1 MNVRQGLSRVSDPAP
16 GSSPAVIPDAAFQP
30 GLTVVILTYN
40 SAATL
45 GGCLDSLVCQADR
58 DFGVVVVD
66 DDSTDET
73 LAIVASYSSRLRITV
88 TRNGSHVIPRG
99 RNIGLTASQTSVVA
113 FIDSDD
119 RADPGWT
126 RAIGT
131 AFRDNPGIAMIS
143 GVLVPAYRTR
153 IAQAIAL
160 NDDAI
165 RRLFGSIVQV
175 SAGNCAINRDISPD
189 VFFDED
195 FRFAEDLEL
204 ASRIGARHQWKHIPS
219 MRVQLYSRETFG
231 QYARQM
237 YRYGFM
243 KQYFSFT
250 ARTYRWVDY
259 VPLALLI
266 GSGLAGLAL
275 QSWWPLLLIVPFSLL
290 EALFVI
296 CYQRCPATVAALTTP
311 AWLVK
316 NLSWSCGIAHGLVAL
331 AADRDTRRLL
341 RAKRPA
347 AGEPMRPRAA
357 PGPPARP
364 SAGPAAPPSVTQSP
378 VVPAPVVHVTPHYPP
393 FLGGLEK
400 VVESLAAH
408 RRGLGLPVQVLTA
421 RDGAVRV
428 AGPDEA
434 DPDEADY
441 VRRLRSWNVAHTA
454 VIPGLLR
461 ELVRLPRETVI
472 HLHISQAFLP
482 EAVLAAHLRRKLPY
496 LAHLHLDFG
505 PSGRGGF
512 LLRAYKPLLLGPV
525 LRAAACVVVF
535 TTEQRAAVISR
546 YCLDPARVAV
556 LPNGVHQAFFCAGQ
570 RLLHEKPRLL
580 FVGRL
585 SVQKNIPLLL
595 HALDGVSERF
605 ETTLVGDG
613 DQGRVLRE
621 TADRLRLQNVRFHGR
636 ADGAELRGLY
646 RDADV
651 FVLPSEREGM
661 PLVLLEAL
669 AAGLPIVATDIPGN
683 RDVVVHGRTGLLI
696 PPGDPARLRQAL
708 LEVTSDAQRY
718 QRMSEA
724 ARACAARYSWTSVG
738 AEFERLYA
746 QAASPAGPNAAAGR
760 GAG

>member
-1 MNVRQGLSRVSDPAP
+1 MPNATFR
-16 GSSPAVIPDAAFQP
+16 P
-30 GLTVVILTYN
+30 GLTVVVLTYN

-45 GGCLDSLVCQADR
+45 GACLDSLAGQADG
-58 DFGVVVVD
+58 DFGVIAVD

-88 TRNGSHVIPRG
+88 ARNGSHVIPRG
-99 RNIGLTASQTSVVA
+99 RNIGLAASQTSVVA

-119 RADPGWT
+119 RAEPGWT

-131 AFRDNPGIAMIS
+131 AFRDHPGTAMIS
-143 GVLVPAYRTR
+143 GGLVPAYRTR
-153 IAQAIAL
+153 IAQAIAV
-160 NDDAI
+160 NDDAV
-165 RRLFGSIVQV
+165 RRLFGGGIMQF
-175 SAGNCAINRDISPD
+175 SAGNCAINRDVAPGT
-189 VFFDED
+189 FFDED

-204 ASRIGARHQWKHIPS
+204 ASRMGARYRCQHIPG
-219 MRVQLYSRETFG
+219 MRIRVYSRETFR

-250 ARTYRWVDY
+250 ARTYRWLDY

-266 GSGLAGLAL
+266 GGGLAGVAL
-275 QSWWPLLLIVPFSLL
+275 RSWWPLLLTVPFSLL
-290 EALFVI
+290 EALFVV
-296 CYQRCPATVAALTTP
+296 CYQRCPASVAALTVP
-311 AWLVK
+311 AWVVK
-316 NLSWSCGIAHGLVAL
+316 NLSWSCGVAHGLVAL
-331 AADRDTRRLL
+331 AMDGDTRRLL
-341 RAKRPA
+341 HTKRPA
-347 AGEPMRPRAA
+347 A
-357 PGPPARP
+357 PPP
-364 SAGPAAPPSVTQSP
+364 VTQAP
-378 VVPAPVVHVTPHYPP
+378 VVPAPRRPAPVVHVTPHYPP

-400 VVESLAAH
+400 VAESLAAH

-421 RDGAVRV
+421 LDGAARV

-434 DPDEADY
+434 GPDEAGPDEAGPDEADY
-441 VRRLRSWNVAHTA
+441 VRRLRSWTVAHTA
-454 VIPGLLR
+454 VIPGLVR
-461 ELVRLPRETVI
+461 ELVRLPPETVI

-496 LAHLHLDFG
+496 VAHLHLDFG
-505 PSGRGGF
+505 PSGRRGF
-512 LLRAYKPLLLGPV
+512 LLRAYKPLVLGPV
-525 LRAAACVVVF
+525 LRAAASVVVF
-535 TTEQRAAVISR
+535 TAEQRAAVVAQ
-546 YCLDPARVAV
+546 YGLDPARVAV
-556 LPNGVHQAFFCAGQ
+556 LPNGVHHAFFCAGQ

-605 ETTLVGDG
+605 ETILVGEG
-613 DQGRVLRE
+613 DQGRVLRA
-621 TADRLRLQNVRFHGR
+621 TADRLRLRNVHFHGR
-636 ADGAELRGLY
+636 ADGAELRALY
-646 RDADV
+646 AGADV

-683 RDVVVHGRTGLLI
+683 RDVVLPGRTGLLV
-696 PPGDPARLRQAL
+696 PPSDPAPLRQAL
-708 LEVTSDAQRY
+708 LEVTGDAQRY

-724 ARACAARYSWTSVG
+724 ARASAARYCWASVG

-746 QAASPAGPNAAAGR
+746 QAASLAGPDAAAR
-760 GAG
+760 